1 VLAECGCDPES
12 EAFVNDLLAHWPDAR
27 IKMFVMA
34 CGLRLRRRLRD
45 LFIDGAYTPL
55 RAEGSESSRL
65 VAFARTLEG
74 QAVVAIV
81 PRLLYRVLPE
91 GHRFPV
97 GHEVWKDTRVFLPAA
112 QSAAPFRHVFTGAR
126 VKADQNGS
134 LVLADVLRTCPV
146 ALLTTD

>member
-1 VLAECGCDPES
+1 M
-12 EAFVNDLLAHWPDAR
+12 LAHWPDAR

-74 QAVVAIV
+74 KTVVAIV
-81 PRLLYRVLPE
+81 PRLMNHGLPD
-91 GHRFPV
+91 GRAFPV
-97 GHEVWKDTRVFLPAA
+97 GREVWKDTRVFLPAE
-112 QSAAPFRHVFTGAR
+112 QSAATFRHVFTGAR
-126 VKADQNGS
+126 AVADQDGS
-134 LVLADVLRTCPV
+134 LDLADVMRTCPV